1 MQSSGAGGH
10 NGHTMRTQIEGR
22 RLMREVVADHAR
34 DWLTLALAGLGITFA
49 PHEWIGGM
57 FLALAGASYA
67 RHIEPEQDRRELWA
81 VMVAAFIASHA
92 AAMMAHQWYPGMP
105 VQLVMLGAGFFS
117 RRVTRWALRFAGLVE
132 DRGDV
137 IAGRALNKFLPDD
150 DPKK

>member
-1 MQSSGAGGH
+1 MCAQT
-10 NGHTMRTQIEGR
+10 NGR
-22 RLMREVVADHAR
+22 RPMREVVADHAR

-92 AAMMAHQWYPGMP
+92 AAIFVQRWYPGMP

-117 RRVTRWALRFAGLVE
+117 RRATRWALRIAGLVE
-132 DRGDV
+132 ARGDV
-137 IAGRALNKFLPDD
+137 VAGRVVDRLLPPDD
-150 DPKK
+150 RKR

>member
-1 MQSSGAGGH
+1 
-10 NGHTMRTQIEGR
+10 
-22 RLMREVVADHAR
+22 MREVVADHAR

-92 AAMMAHQWYPGMP
+92 AAIFVQRWYPGMP

-137 IAGRALNKFLPDD
+137 IAGRVVDKFLPHDD
-150 DPKK
+150 QEK